1 MKGLIKAKENSQ
13 YTNVRVTHH
22 DLVLMEVGI
31 NNIEQVVHNVLTIF
45 SNMHTECLHKAT
57 FTRLMYT
64 ES

>member
-1 MKGLIKAKENSQ
+1 MKALTKAKENSQ
-13 YTNVRVTHH
+13 YTNLRVTH
-22 DLVLMEVGI
+22 DLVVMEVGI

-45 SNMHTECLHKAT
+45 SNMHIECFHKVT